1 MIYSINVF
9 AGSSCADDID
19 GCGDNPCTVG
29 TNCTDLTPTQQAAQ
43 NKAFQCSDCPD
54 GYIDDDGI
62 CVGSYEHIST
72 KISWNLVICESVFLI
87 NSVF

>member
-1 MIYSINVF
+1 MMYSLNVF

-19 GCGDNPCTVG
+19 GCRDNPCTVG

-43 NKAFQCSDCPD
+43 NKAFQCSDCPA

-62 CVGSYEHIST
+62 CVGSYEHTAVYQLEYYGMIQM
-72 KISWNLVICESVFLI
+72 WVNM
-87 NSVF
+87 